1 MVVNWFIRA
10 LLVEGKTGDVGVLM
24 GEAISALTV
33 SFTADSIGVEI
44 EGGATEE
51 LVA

>member
-1 MVVNWFIRA
+1 MNWLICG
-10 LLVEGKTGDVGVLM
+10 LLVDGKTGNVVVLM

>member
-1 MVVNWFIRA
+1 MNWLVRA
-10 LLVEGKTGDVGVLM
+10 LLVEGKTGNVGVLM
-24 GEAISALTV
+24 GDAISALTLSV
-33 SFTADSIGVEI
+33 TADSIG

>member
-33 SFTADSIGVEI
+33 SLTADSIG

>member
-1 MVVNWFIRA
+1 MNWLVRA
-10 LLVEGKTGDVGVLM
+10 LLVEGKTGNVGVLM
-24 GEAISALTV
+24 GDAISALTV
-33 SFTADSIGVEI
+33 SVTADSVG

>member
-33 SFTADSIGVEI
+33 SVTADSIGVEI